1 MLTESTVYD
10 YKVQTTSLWSMSKL
24 WLMYDKKDRMV
35 QRVTKNIRHRIK
47 YLTQTSFLAHEN
59 KIKSYSSCLC
69 AFMGLIP
76 VVTALSH
83 NSNCVF
89 TYYITFISVTIIIIT
104 HFIKC
109 QLFTKVATVWTRTQ
123 TLISCQ
129 KKKKNWCYRLFNSHS
144 CNKHY

>member
-1 MLTESTVYD
+1 
-10 YKVQTTSLWSMSKL
+10 MSKL

-104 HFIKC
+104 DYYLFLPSYGVV
-109 QLFTKVATVWTRTQ
+109 QLVE
-123 TLISCQ
+123 TLRY
-129 KKKKNWCYRLFNSHS
+129 KPEGRLFDSRWCHWNLSLT
-144 CNKHY
+144 